1 MPGRNWRATDAKR
14 RIHTPKGGAQPARM
28 NSHASALAARCHKG
42 PQEATP
48 RTRPPAPPPLGR
60 RPQAGRQRHATE
72 DFSSCTLS
80 QEDPFENP
88 RGPLRGGTAGQHH
101 PALWAF
107 CTPMRETAQ
116 YPPKRERR
124 LKHWPP
130 ASTMDT
136 HSGGMSRVAQLIL
149 GPHQRR
155 EPLGVYKPR
164 GGQAGAD
171 VSEAE
176 RSKRRGR
183 RVGGRRPRRRMEG
196 SPPLTPPQLA
206 GGRDATDFT
215 RKSSQRRAQPRAGK
229 RPAGWQPAG
238 TKDRVPGQR
247 NSNHPRQY

>member
-1 MPGRNWRATDAKR
+1 
-14 RIHTPKGGAQPARM
+14 M
-28 NSHASALAARCHKG
+28 NSHASALTARCHKG

-88 RGPLRGGTAGQHH
+88 RGPLRGGTAGQRH

-136 HSGGMSRVAQLIL
+136 HSGGMSRVAQVNSGSASAAGATGGL
-149 GPHQRR
+149 QT
-155 EPLGVYKPR
+155 PR
-164 GGQAGAD
+164 GT
-171 VSEAE
+171 S
-176 RSKRRGR
+176 
-183 RVGGRRPRRRMEG
+183 GGRRKRSREKQEKREKSRRKKEG
-196 SPPLTPPQLA
+196 RKEEERRKKTGRA
-206 GGRDATDFT
+206 EGGAYAYRGGAYHL
-215 RKSSQRRAQPRAGK
+215 S
-229 RPAGWQPAG
+229 
-238 TKDRVPGQR
+238 
-247 NSNHPRQY
+247 